1 MVILLCRHQRQSQH
15 LPTSSLSPRTSP
27 EHRATQTLLLQ
38 ACYYNVD
45 TGAPLFAAF
54 FEDQAEVK
62 REHAKQFLRYLRRH
76 EGKICLPVIQRPDL
90 DNWGTGIQALESAL
104 ELENKLTKLLQD
116 LKTLASANSE
126 TDLLRFMGKYL
137 DKQKRNIGY
146 LEHQLLY
153 HRKVEKQAQEEDT
166 FKKPAEVSGP
176 GIRNILGSLTR
187 KPNRTGPLSHRFG

>member
-1 MVILLCRHQRQSQH
+1 MEAQLQRVISEDCRLAINQVASFQLHVSDAY
-15 LPTSSLSPRTSP
+15 LSM
-27 EHRATQTLLLQ
+27 
-38 ACYYNVD
+38 
-45 TGAPLFAAF
+45 
-54 FEDQAEVK
+54 
-62 REHAKQFLRYLRRH
+62 
-76 EGKICLPVIQRPDL
+76 RPDL

-166 FKKPAEVSGP
+166 FKKPAEVSGKE
-176 GIRNILGSLTR
+176 T
-187 KPNRTGPLSHRFG
+187 